1 MVSRSLW
8 DNHIMQKPA
17 WCPCLLKG
25 PMLSQNTA
33 RNDKDIFLDI
43 TPDVCPLT
51 FVKTKIAIEKMS
63 VGETV
68 EVRLN
73 DGEPLKNVPRSVEE
87 HGHQILSLEQEEEGS
102 QVWRLVVRKT

>member
-1 MVSRSLW
+1 
-8 DNHIMQKPA
+8 MQKPI
-17 WCPCLLKG
+17 WGFCLLKG

-33 RNDKDIFLDI
+33 HTDTDVFLDI

-51 FVKTKIAIEKMS
+51 FVKTKIAIEKMA

-102 QVWRLVVRKT
+102 QVWRLVVRKA

>member
-1 MVSRSLW
+1 
-8 DNHIMQKPA
+8 
-17 WCPCLLKG
+17 
-25 PMLSQNTA
+25 MLSQNSA
-33 RNDKDIFLDI
+33 RTDTDIFLDI

-51 FVKTKIAIEKMS
+51 FVKTKLAIEKMS
-63 VGETV
+63 VGETI

-102 QVWRLVVRKT
+102 QVWRLVVKKT

>member
-1 MVSRSLW
+1 
-8 DNHIMQKPA
+8 
-17 WCPCLLKG
+17 
-25 PMLSQNTA
+25 MLSQNTA
-33 RNDKDIFLDI
+33 RNDTDIFLDI

-51 FVKTKIAIEKMS
+51 FVKTKLAIEKMS

-87 HGHQILSLEQEEEGS
+87 HGHQILSLEQEDEGS